1 MKKEKESNFYLK
13 KKRTLL
19 RTFDAALT
27 IVQKI
32 LIEYFGESKFIE
44 ISKTT
49 RNEFE
54 TIIPQIPYVGGNDN
68 HLTDDLIN
76 AAILLPLLRFFEK
89 EGLQFNEIGR
99 LTYEL
104 FEAFYKVIPPA
115 DDIFAKE
122 FLVKEKEHAK
132 NSKVRKYPGDWVLDF
147 VESDGKTFSFGID
160 YSECGVYK
168 FYKNQRAEHLMPIV
182 CIADYAQAQ
191 TYGYGLKRTQTIGNG
206 APICDFR
213 FIKDGITPRAWPPDN
228 LKEFRKNK

>member
-1 MKKEKESNFYLK
+1 MTLEKESNFYLK

-27 IVQKI
+27 IVQKV
-32 LIEYFGESKFIE
+32 LIECFGESKFNE
-44 ISKTT
+44 ISITT

-54 TIIPQIPYVGGNDN
+54 TVIPQIPYVGGNDN

-89 EGLQFNEIGR
+89 EGLKFKEIGK

-115 DDIFAKE
+115 DDIFTDE

-132 NSKVRKYPGDWVLDF
+132 NSKIRKYPGDWVLDF
-147 VESDGKTFSFGID
+147 VESDGKTFNFGID

-168 FYKNQRAEHLMPIV
+168 FYKNQGAEHLMPII
-182 CIADYAQAQ
+182 CIADYAKAQA
-191 TYGYGLKRTQTIGNG
+191 YGYGLKRTQTIGNG

-213 FIKDGITPRAWPPDN
+213 YTKDGFTPRAWPADK
-228 LKEFRKNK
+228 LKEFRRK